1 MSHTQGMSSAVVI
14 FDRLLQIA
22 LLIQDDLAR
31 YFADTALTPART
43 HLLWEL
49 NRLGP
54 STQQTLATS
63 LKVSP
68 RNITGL
74 VDALEAAGFVIR
86 RSHPRDRRA
95 ILVTLTE
102 QGSQTIAEMAQER
115 AQIASALIA
124 DLSSDQVEQLRQ
136 GLDTVAARLEA
147 LAGTAIDRKQPDD

>member
-1 MSHTQGMSSAVVI
+1 MSSAVAI
-14 FDRLLQIA
+14 FDRLLQITM
-22 LLIQDDLAR
+22 LIQEDLAR

-49 NRLGP
+49 NHLGP
-54 STQQTLATS
+54 STQQELAAT

-74 VDALEAAGFVIR
+74 VDALEAGGFVIR

-102 QGSQTIAEMAQER
+102 QGIQTTAEMEHER

-124 DLSSDQVEQLRQ
+124 NLSPDQVEQLRQ
-136 GLDTVAARLEA
+136 GLDSVAAQLEA
-147 LAGTAIDRKQPDD
+147 LVETPPIGSGPHD

>member
-1 MSHTQGMSSAVVI
+1 MHTQGVSSAVVI

-54 STQQTLATS
+54 STQQVLATS

-95 ILVTLTE
+95 ILVTLTD
-102 QGSQTIAEMAQER
+102 QGIRTIAEMEQER
-115 AQIASALIA
+115 AQIASALVA
-124 DLSSDQVEQLRQ
+124 NLSSEEVEQLRQ
-136 GLDTVAARLEA
+136 GLDSVAAQLEA
-147 LAGTAIDRKQPDD
+147 LVETPPIGSGPDD

>member
-1 MSHTQGMSSAVVI
+1 M
-14 FDRLLQIA
+14 
-22 LLIQDDLAR
+22 AR

-54 STQQTLATS
+54 STQQVLATS

-74 VDALEAAGFVIR
+74 VDALEAAGYVIR

-95 ILVTLTE
+95 ILVTLTD
-102 QGSQTIAEMAQER
+102 QGSQTIAEMEYER
-115 AQIASALIA
+115 AQTASALIA
-124 DLSSDQVEQLRQ
+124 NLSSDQVEQLRQ
-136 GLDTVAARLEA
+136 GLDNVAARLEA
-147 LAGTAIDRKQPDD
+147 LVAGVDRGRTT

>member
-1 MSHTQGMSSAVVI
+1 MRHTQGVSSAAAI

-54 STQQTLATS
+54 STQQALATT

-95 ILVTLTE
+95 ILVTLTD
-102 QGSQTIAEMAQER
+102 QGSQTIAEMEHER

-136 GLDTVAARLEA
+136 GLDSVATRLEA
-147 LAGTAIDRKQPDD
+147 LVAAPAGPHD

>member
-1 MSHTQGMSSAVVI
+1 MRHTQDVSSAVAI

-31 YFADTALTPART
+31 YFVDTALTPART

-54 STQQTLATS
+54 STQQALATT

-86 RSHPRDRRA
+86 RSHPSDRRA
-95 ILVTLTE
+95 ILVTLTDH
-102 QGSQTIAEMAQER
+102 GIQTMAEMEHER
-115 AQIASALIA
+115 GQIASALIA
-124 DLSSDQVEQLRQ
+124 NLSSDQVEQLRQ
-136 GLDTVAARLEA
+136 GLDSVAARLEA
-147 LAGTAIDRKQPDD
+147 LMATADRERTT

>member
-1 MSHTQGMSSAVVI
+1 MRHTQGVSSAAAI

-54 STQQTLATS
+54 STQQALATT

-74 VDALEAAGFVIR
+74 VDALVAAGFVIR

-95 ILVTLTE
+95 ILVTLTD
-102 QGSQTIAEMAQER
+102 QGSQTIAEMEHER

-136 GLDTVAARLEA
+136 GLDSVATRLEA
-147 LAGTAIDRKQPDD
+147 LVAAPAGPHD

>member
-1 MSHTQGMSSAVVI
+1 MRHTQDVSSAVAI

-22 LLIQDDLAR
+22 LLIQEDLAR

-54 STQQTLATS
+54 STQQALATT

-68 RNITGL
+68 RNVTGL
-74 VDALEAAGFVIR
+74 VDALEAGGFVIR

-95 ILVTLTE
+95 ILVTLTDK
-102 QGSQTIAEMAQER
+102 GTQTTAEMEHER
-115 AQIASALIA
+115 AQSASALIA
-124 DLSSDQVEQLRQ
+124 NLSSDQVEQLRQ
-136 GLDTVAARLEA
+136 GLDSVAAQLESLVA
-147 LAGTAIDRKQPDD
+147 TADRKRTR

>member
-1 MSHTQGMSSAVVI
+1 MMYTQGVSSATAI

-22 LLIQDDLAR
+22 LLIQDDMAR

-49 NRLGP
+49 SRLGP
-54 STQQTLATS
+54 STQQVLATS

-95 ILVTLTE
+95 ILVTLTDR
-102 QGSQTIAEMAQER
+102 GSQAIAEMEYER
-115 AQIASALIA
+115 AQTASALIA
-124 DLSSDQVEQLRQ
+124 NLSSDQVEQLRQ
-136 GLDTVAARLEA
+136 GLDSVAARLEA
-147 LAGTAIDRKQPDD
+147 LVAAADRERTT

>member
-1 MSHTQGMSSAVVI
+1 MRHTQDVSSAVAI

-22 LLIQDDLAR
+22 LLIQDDMAR

-54 STQQTLATS
+54 STQQALATT

-68 RNITGL
+68 RNVTGL
-74 VDALEAAGFVIR
+74 VDALEAEGFVIR

-95 ILVTLTE
+95 ILVTLTDK
-102 QGSQTIAEMAQER
+102 GTQTIAEMEHER
-115 AQIASALIA
+115 AQSASALIA
-124 DLSSDQVEQLRQ
+124 NLSSDQVEQLRQ
-136 GLDTVAARLEA
+136 GLDNVAAQLES
-147 LAGTAIDRKQPDD
+147 LVAIADRKRTR

>member
-1 MSHTQGMSSAVVI
+1 MRHTQDVSSAVAI

-22 LLIQDDLAR
+22 LLIQDDMAR

-54 STQQTLATS
+54 STQQALATT

-68 RNITGL
+68 RNVTGL
-74 VDALEAAGFVIR
+74 VDALEAEGFVIR

-95 ILVTLTE
+95 ILVTLTDK
-102 QGSQTIAEMAQER
+102 GTQTTAEMEHER
-115 AQIASALIA
+115 AQSASALIA
-124 DLSSDQVEQLRQ
+124 NLSSDQVEQLRQ
-136 GLDTVAARLEA
+136 GLDSVAAQLESLVA
-147 LAGTAIDRKQPDD
+147 TADRKRTR

>member
-1 MSHTQGMSSAVVI
+1 MGHTQGVSSANAI

-49 NRLGP
+49 SRLGP
-54 STQQTLATS
+54 STQQALART

-74 VDALEAAGFVIR
+74 VDALEDGGFVIR
-86 RSHPRDRRA
+86 RPHPSDRRA
-95 ILVTLTE
+95 ILVTLTDL
-102 QGSQTIAEMAQER
+102 GIQTVAQMEHER

-124 DLSSDQVEQLRQ
+124 NLSSSQVEQLRQ
-136 GLDTVAARLEA
+136 GLDSVAAQLEA
-147 LAGTAIDRKQPDD
+147 LVGPPKMASELDD

>member
-1 MSHTQGMSSAVVI
+1 MSNAVAI

-31 YFADTALTPART
+31 YFAGTALTPART

-54 STQQTLATS
+54 STQQILATT

-74 VDALEAAGFVIR
+74 VDALEAEGFVVR
-86 RSHPRDRRA
+86 RPHPRDRRA
-95 ILVTLTE
+95 ILVTLTD
-102 QGSQTIAEMAQER
+102 QGIQTIAEMERER

-124 DLSSDQVEQLRQ
+124 NLSSDQVEQLRQ
-136 GLDTVAARLEA
+136 GLDSVAARLEA
-147 LAGTAIDRKQPDD
+147 LVGLPPIRSEPHD

>member
-1 MSHTQGMSSAVVI
+1 MRHTQGVSSAVAI

-54 STQQTLATS
+54 STQQALATT

-95 ILVTLTE
+95 ILVTLTD
-102 QGSQTIAEMAQER
+102 QGSQTMAGMEHER

-136 GLDTVAARLEA
+136 GLDSVAARLEA
-147 LAGTAIDRKQPDD
+147 LVATADRERTT

>member
-1 MSHTQGMSSAVVI
+1 MMHTQGVSSAVVI

-95 ILVTLTE
+95 ILVTLTD
-102 QGSQTIAEMAQER
+102 QGIQTIAEMEHER

-124 DLSSDQVEQLRQ
+124 NLSSDQVEQLRQ
-136 GLDTVAARLEA
+136 GLETVAARLEA
-147 LAGTAIDRKQPDD
+147 LAAAAADRKRTT

>member
-1 MSHTQGMSSAVVI
+1 MRHTQDVASASAI
-14 FDRLLQIA
+14 FDRLLEIA

-31 YFADTALTPART
+31 YFAGTALTPART

-54 STQQTLATS
+54 STQRTLAKT

-68 RNITGL
+68 RNVTGL
-74 VDALEAAGFVIR
+74 VDALEAGGFVIR

-95 ILVTLTE
+95 ILVTMTD
-102 QGSQTIAEMAQER
+102 QGIQTIAEMEHER

-124 DLSSDQVEQLRQ
+124 NLSSDQVEQLRR
-136 GLDTVAARLEA
+136 GLDSVAAQLEA
-147 LAGTAIDRKQPDD
+147 LVGPPTMTSEPDD